1 MHKALFL
8 DRDGVINVNH
18 GYVHQREDF
27 DFIDGVFELVQRA
40 NAADMKVIVVTNQ
53 SGIARGMYTEEAFEN
68 LSQWMSNQFLEHRS
82 HIDAIFHCPHHPN
95 GSVETYRL
103 ACDCRKPKAGMLLR
117 AAKELN
123 IDLANSI
130 MVGDKNIDMQAACA
144 AGLTKAYWFTPEA
157 RDSAAISLIEEEAV
171 KLATGHT
178 AIERI
183 ESLFSVLRTQ

>member
-1 MHKALFL
+1 MYKALFL
-8 DRDGVINVNH
+8 DRDGVININH
-18 GYVHQREDF
+18 GYVHQREGF
-27 DFIDGVFELVQRA
+27 DFIEGIFELVQRA
-40 NAADMKVIVVTNQ
+40 NAVDMKVIVVTNQ

-68 LSQWMSNQFLEHRS
+68 LSQWMNNQFLEQGS
-82 HIDAIFHCPHHPN
+82 HIDAVFHCPHHPK
-95 GSVETYRL
+95 GSVESYRFV
-103 ACDCRKPKAGMLLR
+103 CDCRKPKAGMLLR

-157 RDSAAISLIEEEAV
+157 RDNETISLIDEEAV
-171 KLATGHT
+171 ELATGHT